1 MAQQVIE
8 KGDKIANEEYGIKPA
23 YPQEYEWMISVGIVL
38 GAVLIIGFTI
48 LAYAEIF

>member
-8 KGDKIANEEYGIKPA
+8 KGDKVAEDEYGIQPA
-23 YPQEYEWMISVGIVL
+23 YPREYEWMISVGIVL

-48 LAYAEIF
+48 LAYAELF